1 MYDFR
6 RFSTRYFP
14 ARVNTNIVKLRKKN
28 LFLKNPRI
36 VEKKPGKART
46 LYLSSLQE
54 LIREY
59 TKDQEPADD
68 LFPSNKGSHLE
79 VNVVN
84 QIFQKVAKLLG
95 RGGIDRLMLR
105 QSFDY
110 RYCKK
115 TKDAATLM
123 EIFGSSNEEIMK
135 RYAGI
140 IEDEISETLLNFS
153 LGL

>member
-1 MYDFR
+1 M
-6 RFSTRYFP
+6 
-14 ARVNTNIVKLRKKN
+14 
-28 LFLKNPRI
+28 
-36 VEKKPGKART
+36 
-46 LYLSSLQE
+46 YLSSLQE

-79 VNVVN
+79 VNVTN

-95 RGGIDRLMLR
+95 RGGIGRLMLR

-140 IEDEISETLLNFS
+140 IEDKISETLLNFS

>member
-6 RFSTRYFP
+6 RFSTRCFP

-28 LFLKNPRI
+28 LFLKNPHI
-36 VEKKPGKART
+36 VEKKPGKTRT

-54 LIREY
+54 LIQEY
-59 TKDQEPADD
+59 TKDQEPADV

-95 RGGIDRLMLR
+95 RGGIGRLMLR

>member
-6 RFSTRYFP
+6 RFSTRCFP
-14 ARVNTNIVKLRKKN
+14 VRVNTNIVKLRKKN

-36 VEKKPGKART
+36 VEKKPRKTRT

-95 RGGIDRLMLR
+95 RGGIGRPMLR

>member
-6 RFSTRYFP
+6 RFSTRCFP
-14 ARVNTNIVKLRKKN
+14 VRVNTNIVKLRKKN

-36 VEKKPGKART
+36 VEKKPGKTRT

-153 LGL
+153 LDL

>member
-6 RFSTRYFP
+6 RFSTRCFP
-14 ARVNTNIVKLRKKN
+14 ARINTNIVKLRKKN

-36 VEKKPGKART
+36 VEKKPGKTRT

>member
-1 MYDFR
+1 M
-6 RFSTRYFP
+6 
-14 ARVNTNIVKLRKKN
+14 
-28 LFLKNPRI
+28 
-36 VEKKPGKART
+36 
-46 LYLSSLQE
+46 YLSNLQE
-54 LIREY
+54 LIKEY
-59 TKDQEPADD
+59 TKDLEPEDY

-79 VNVVN
+79 VIVTN

-95 RGGIDRLMLR
+95 RGGIGRPMLR